1 MGAGQRPV
9 IMTNPSDRHRP
20 DASDA
25 PPADPSASREP
36 DFPARLD
43 AVVLAGTHS
52 NPRRLV
58 NGRNKA
64 FLDIDRRPLVRHVV
78 DALVAARRIHRI
90 YVVGPEPELRPL
102 LSDVDAVRCVPQQG
116 KFVSN
121 GWAGV
126 HARDAES
133 PALSEAQRRERPLL
147 LISCDLPLISGGAVD
162 DFVDRCEA
170 MDRESGT
177 GHAMFVGV
185 AEDAALAPFYGTAD
199 RGGMERPLVQ
209 MREGRYRLSNIYVS
223 RPYKLQHS
231 EFLQTSFNL
240 RKAKD
245 WHNVAKLVFSL
256 FSQHG
261 GWFAAW
267 MTARLQLTAM
277 LRHGQGRLYRRL
289 RAGNTFEKIDRGV
302 STVLGGA
309 VRLVDSPYGG
319 LSLDV
324 DDEVDYA
331 LLRDHYDE
339 WMGVVRALDARR
351 AAGQDSE
358 QGQGQ
363 GRPEG
368 DDEHADQ
375 QPGKEGNG

>member
-1 MGAGQRPV
+1 MPSSDPQPGQGPV
-9 IMTNPSDRHRP
+9 KT
-20 DASDA
+20 ASDTHV
-25 PPADPSASREP
+25 
-36 DFPARLD
+36 LD
-43 AVVLAGTHS
+43 AIVLAGTHN

-58 NGRNKA
+58 MGRNKA
-64 FLDIDRRPLVRHVV
+64 FLEIGGRPLVRHVV
-78 DALVAARRIHRI
+78 DALVEAQRVRRI
-90 YVVGPEPELRPL
+90 YVVGPTEELTPL

-116 KFVSN
+116 KFISN

-126 HARDAES
+126 HARDAEE
-133 PALSEAQRRERPLL
+133 PDLGEEERRERPLL

-162 DFVDRCEA
+162 DFIERCAA
-170 MDRESGT
+170 MDREADSGY
-177 GHAMFVGV
+177 AMFVGV
-185 AEDAALAPFYGTAD
+185 AEDEALRPFYGS
-199 RGGMERPLVQ
+199 GNQPGMERPLVQ
-209 MREGRYRLSNIYVS
+209 MNEGRYRLSNIYVS
-223 RPYKLQHS
+223 RPYKLEHS

-267 MTARLQLTAM
+267 MTVRLQLAAM
-277 LRHGQGRLYRRL
+277 LRRGQGRLYRRL

-331 LLRDHYDE
+331 LLRDHYPE
-339 WMGVVRALDARR
+339 WIAEVRALDERR
-351 AAGQDSE
+351 SVRNRASE
-358 QGQGQ
+358 QGEGQ
-363 GRPEG
+363 GWPEG
-368 DDEHADQ
+368 DDQNAEE
-375 QPGKEGNG
+375 QPEKEGHG

>member
-1 MGAGQRPV
+1 M
-9 IMTNPSDRHRP
+9 
-20 DASDA
+20 DAI
-25 PPADPSASREP
+25 
-36 DFPARLD
+36 
-43 AVVLAGTHS
+43 VLAGTHS
-52 NPRRLV
+52 NPRRLI

-64 FLDIDRRPLVRHVV
+64 FLEIDGRPLVRHVV
-78 DALVAARRIHRI
+78 DALVDARRVRRI
-90 YVVGPEPELRPL
+90 YVVGPTEELTPL
-102 LSDVDAVRCVPQQG
+102 LADVDAVRCVPQQG
-116 KFVSN
+116 KFVRN

-126 HARDAES
+126 HARDAEE
-133 PALSEAQRRERPLL
+133 PDLDGEARLERPLL

-162 DFVDRCEA
+162 DFIERCA
-170 MDRESGT
+170 VMDRAANSGY
-177 GHAMFVGV
+177 AMFVGV
-185 AEDAALAPFYGTAD
+185 AEDRALRPFYGSGD
-199 RGGMERPLVQ
+199 GVGLERPLVQ
-209 MREGRYRLSNIYVS
+209 MNEGLYRLSNIYVA

-245 WHNVAKLVFSL
+245 WHNVAKLIFSL

-267 MTARLQLTAM
+267 MTLRLQLAAM

-324 DDEVDYA
+324 DDEADYV
-331 LLRDHYDE
+331 LLRDHYSE
-339 WMGVVRALDARR
+339 WMAEVRALDERL
-351 AAGQDSE
+351 GSECPPSE
-358 QGQGQ
+358 QGEGQ
-363 GRPEG
+363 GRPER
-368 DDEHADQ
+368 DQ
-375 QPGKEGNG
+375 QDAEEQPEKERHG

>member
-1 MGAGQRPV
+1 M
-9 IMTNPSDRHRP
+9 
-20 DASDA
+20 
-25 PPADPSASREP
+25 
-36 DFPARLD
+36 
-43 AVVLAGTHS
+43 LAGTHS

-58 NGRNKA
+58 KGRNKA
-64 FLDIDRRPLVRHVV
+64 FLDIEGRPLVRHVV
-78 DALVAARRIHRI
+78 DALVAARRVDRI
-90 YVVGPEPELRPL
+90 YVVGPEQALRPL
-102 LSDVDAVRCVPQQG
+102 LADVHGVRCVPQQG

-126 HARDAES
+126 HARDADTPE
-133 PALSEAQRRERPLL
+133 LTEEERRERPLL
-147 LISCDLPLISGGAVD
+147 LISCDLPLISGGSVD
-162 DFVDRCEA
+162 DFVGRCEV
-170 MDRESGT
+170 MDREAGM

-185 AEDAALAPFYGTAD
+185 AENAALEPFYGTPD

-209 MREGRYRLSNIYVS
+209 MQEGLYRLSNIYVS

-245 WHNVAKLVFSL
+245 WHNVAKLIVSL

-267 MTARLQLTAM
+267 MTVRLQLTAM
-277 LRHGQGRLYRRL
+277 LRHGQGRLYHRL
-289 RAGNTFEKIDRGV
+289 RAGNTFDKIDRGV

-324 DDEVDYA
+324 DDEVDYT
-331 LLRDHYDE
+331 LLRDHYVE
-339 WMGVVRALDARR
+339 WMAVVRALDSRGPAAERR
-351 AAGQDSE
+351 PASGASE
-358 QGQGQ
+358 QGQGE

-368 DDEHADQ
+368 DDEDTDQ
-375 QPGKEGNG
+375 QPGKKGHG

>member
-1 MGAGQRPV
+1 MQV
-9 IMTNPSDRHRP
+9 NT
-20 DASDA
+20 ASDKPKRIAA
-25 PPADPSASREP
+25 PSLGRGSTLVGDGE
-36 DFPARLD
+36 DVMD
-43 AVVLAGTHS
+43 AIVLAGTHS
-52 NPRRLV
+52 NPRRLIG
-58 NGRNKA
+58 GRNKA
-64 FLDIDRRPLVRHVV
+64 FLEIEGRPLVRHVV
-78 DALVAARRIHRI
+78 DALVSARRVRRI
-90 YVVGPEPELRPL
+90 YVVGPADELAPVL
-102 LSDVDAVRCVPQQG
+102 DDVDAVRCVPQQG
-116 KFVSN
+116 KFVRN

-126 HARDAES
+126 HARDAEE
-133 PALSEAQRRERPLL
+133 PELVGEERRERPLL
-147 LISCDLPLISGGAVD
+147 LISCDLPLISGGSVD
-162 DFVDRCEA
+162 DFIERCAALDRGAE
-170 MDRESGT
+170 T
-177 GHAMFVGV
+177 GYAMFVGV
-185 AEDAALAPFYGTAD
+185 AEDKALSPFYGTAD
-199 RGGMERPLVQ
+199 RQGMERPLVQ
-209 MREGRYRLSNIYVS
+209 MNEGLYRLSNIYVA

-267 MTARLQLTAM
+267 MTARLQFTAM

-302 STVLGGA
+302 STVLGGS

-324 DDEVDYA
+324 DDEADYA
-331 LLRDHYDE
+331 LLRDHYPE
-339 WMGVVRALDARR
+339 WIAQVHALDARR
-351 AAGQDSE
+351 SGPGQGSKQGSE
-358 QGQGQ
+358 QGQGE

-375 QPGKEGNG
+375 QPEEERHR

>member
-1 MGAGQRPV
+1 M
-9 IMTNPSDRHRP
+9 
-20 DASDA
+20 DAI
-25 PPADPSASREP
+25 
-36 DFPARLD
+36 
-43 AVVLAGTHS
+43 VLAGTHS
-52 NPRRLV
+52 NPRRLI

-64 FLDIDRRPLVRHVV
+64 FLEIEGRPLVRHVV
-78 DALVAARRIHRI
+78 DALVAAQRVRRI
-90 YVVGPEPELRPL
+90 YVVGPAGELAPL
-102 LSDVDAVRCVPQQG
+102 LNDVDAVRCVPQQG
-116 KFVSN
+116 KFVRN

-126 HARDAES
+126 HARDAEE
-133 PALSEAQRRERPLL
+133 PDLVGEARRECPLL
-147 LISCDLPLISGGAVD
+147 LISCDLPLVSGGAVD
-162 DFVDRCEA
+162 DFIERCMALDQEA
-170 MDRESGT
+170 EA

-185 AEDAALAPFYGTAD
+185 AEDRALRPFYRSAH
-199 RGGMERPLVQ
+199 REGMERPLVQ
-209 MREGRYRLSNIYVS
+209 MDEGLYRLSNIYVS

-245 WHNVAKLVFSL
+245 WHNVAKLIFSL

-267 MTARLQLTAM
+267 MTVRLQLTAM

-302 STVLGGA
+302 STVLGGS

-324 DDEVDYA
+324 DDEADYA
-331 LLRDHYDE
+331 LLRDHFPE
-339 WMGVVRALDARR
+339 WIAQVHALDARR
-351 AAGQDSE
+351 SPPGQGSE

-363 GRPEG
+363 GGPEG

-375 QPGKEGNG
+375 QPEEEGHR

>member
-1 MGAGQRPV
+1 MQTP
-9 IMTNPSDRHRP
+9 PDRQNSEAA
-20 DASDA
+20 DAESSGT
-25 PPADPSASREP
+25 SATGP
-36 DFPARLD
+36 LAFPGRLD
-43 AVVLAGTHS
+43 AIVLAGTHS

-64 FLDIDRRPLVRHVV
+64 FLEIEGRPLVRHVV
-78 DALVAARRIHRI
+78 DALVAARRIDRI
-90 YVVGPEPELRPL
+90 YVVGPEAELQPL
-102 LSDVDAVRCVPQQG
+102 LADVPAVRCVPQKG

-126 HARDAES
+126 HARDADS
-133 PALSEAQRRERPLL
+133 PAMTAEARQECPLL
-147 LISCDLPLISGGAVD
+147 LISCDLPLISGPSVD
-162 DFVDRCEA
+162 DFIGRCEV
-170 MDRESGT
+170 MDREAGQ

-185 AEDAALAPFYGTAD
+185 AEDAALAPFYGTQD

-209 MREGRYRLSNIYVS
+209 MKEGFYRLSNIYVS

-289 RAGNTFEKIDRGV
+289 RAGNTFDKIDRGV

-331 LLRDHYDE
+331 LLRDHYRE
-339 WMGVVRALDARR
+339 WMAVVHALDASGP
-351 AAGQDSE
+351 AEPSE

-363 GRPEG
+363 RRPER
-368 DDEHADQ
+368 DDQDADQ
-375 QPGKEGNG
+375 QPGKEGHG

>member
-1 MGAGQRPV
+1 M
-9 IMTNPSDRHRP
+9 
-20 DASDA
+20 
-25 PPADPSASREP
+25 
-36 DFPARLD
+36 D

-52 NPRRLV
+52 NPRRLI

-64 FLDIDRRPLVRHVV
+64 FLEIDGRPLVRHVV
-78 DALVAARRIHRI
+78 DALVEARRVRRI
-90 YVVGPEPELRPL
+90 YVVGPTEELTPL
-102 LSDVDAVRCVPQQG
+102 LADVDAVRCVPQQG
-116 KFVSN
+116 KFVRN

-126 HARDAES
+126 HARDAED
-133 PALSEAQRRERPLL
+133 PTLVGDMRRECPLL

-162 DFVDRCEA
+162 DFIERCAA
-170 MDRESGT
+170 MDREADSGY
-177 GHAMFVGV
+177 AMFVGV
-185 AEDAALAPFYGTAD
+185 AEDRALRPYYAANDGV
-199 RGGMERPLVQ
+199 GMERPLVQ
-209 MREGRYRLSNIYVS
+209 MNEGLYRLSNIYVA

-245 WHNVAKLVFSL
+245 WHNVAKLIFSL

-267 MTARLQLTAM
+267 MTVRLQLAAM

-324 DDEVDYA
+324 DDETDYA
-331 LLRDHYDE
+331 LLRDHYTE
-339 WMGVVRALDARR
+339 WMAEVRALDERLRNERR
-351 AAGQDSE
+351 ASE
-358 QGQGQ
+358 QGERK
-363 GRPEG
+363 GRPER
-368 DDEHADQ
+368 DHQHAEE
-375 QPGKEGNG
+375 QPEEERHG

>member
-1 MGAGQRPV
+1 MNTDSPTDKQTR
-9 IMTNPSDRHRP
+9 T
-20 DASDA
+20 
-25 PPADPSASREP
+25 ADPQPGRASIPLAP
-36 DFPARLD
+36 DEGAMD
-43 AVVLAGTHS
+43 AIVLAGTHS

-58 NGRNKA
+58 QGRNKA
-64 FLDIDRRPLVRHVV
+64 FLEIEGRPLVRHVV
-78 DALVAARRIHRI
+78 DALAEARSVRRV
-90 YVVGPEPELRPL
+90 YVVGPTEELEPILA
-102 LSDVDAVRCVPQQG
+102 DVPAVRCVPQQG
-116 KFVSN
+116 KFVRN

-126 HARDAES
+126 HARDAEE
-133 PALSEAQRRERPLL
+133 PGLDEEERRERPLL
-147 LISCDLPLISGGAVD
+147 LISCDLPLISGGSID
-162 DFVDRCEA
+162 DFIERCTA
-170 MDRESGT
+170 MDVEAGL

-185 AEDAALAPFYGTAD
+185 AEDQALRPFYGA
-199 RGGMERPLVQ
+199 GPAAGMERPLVQ
-209 MREGRYRLSNIYVS
+209 MNEGLYRLSNIYVA
-223 RPYKLQHS
+223 RPYKLEHW

-267 MTARLQLTAM
+267 MTARLQLAAM
-277 LRHGQGRLYRRL
+277 LRHGQGRLYRRV

-302 STVLGGA
+302 STVLGGK

-324 DDEVDYA
+324 DDEADYE

-339 WMGVVRALDARR
+339 WMAVVRALDDRR
-351 AAGQDSE
+351 AGERLSSD

-363 GRPEG
+363 GGPEG
-368 DDEHADQ
+368 NDQHAEE
-375 QPGKEGNG
+375 QPEKERHG